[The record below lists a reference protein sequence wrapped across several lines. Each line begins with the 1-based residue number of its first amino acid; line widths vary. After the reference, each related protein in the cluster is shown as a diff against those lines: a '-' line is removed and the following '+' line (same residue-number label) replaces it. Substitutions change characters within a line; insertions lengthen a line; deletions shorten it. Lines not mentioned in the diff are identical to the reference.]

1 MKVILRASTEVRLE
15 AWRHEDLFCV
25 RRTDQVGEPQSC
37 LRVDLFEVIA
47 ELAQLD
53 LEDEGQAAEAIRLAE
68 QAERGLGGRQ
78 HQDRLFDRLPRPER
92 ST

>member
-1 MKVILRASTEVRLE
+1 MKVNLRASTDVQLEV
-15 AWRHEDLFCV
+15 WRHEELFFV
-25 RRTDQVGEPQSC
+25 RRTGRAGEPQTC

-53 LEDEGQAAEAIRLAE
+53 LDDEGQAAEAIRLAE

-78 HQDRLFDRLPRPER
+78 HQRRLIDPLSRPER
-92 ST
+92 GT